1 MTEEE
6 SFSASEIYG
15 ATFLNPK
22 AVFDMNMEGT
32 QVIDKVE
39 RLTFSKEDKNDE
51 KKLGLIFQ
59 KFPEF
64 QLVLNKT
71 NTKVLVDKFGDDFR
85 KWIGNPVEIKIKN
98 IEVSGKPMDVIRLEI
113 NEPAEKN

>member
-6 SFSASEIYG
+6 SYSASAIYG
-15 ATFLNPK
+15 ATFLNSK
-22 AVFDMNMEGT
+22 IVRDIGMEGT

-71 NTKVLVDKFGDDFR
+71 NTKVLVDNYGDDFR
-85 KWIGNPVEIKIKN
+85 KWIGNPVEIVIKN
-98 IEVSGKPMDVIRLEI
+98 IEVSGKAMDVIRLEV
-113 NEPAEKN
+113 NQPAEKN